1 MFYSQFLY
9 TLVHTLFR
17 GGMSK
22 LNLVNKRRFALIIAS
37 LVGLNGVGNIAL
49 GVWSFLE
56 IDSLNITDRVTA
68 LNSMIDSLDPSLVA
82 APTLRDQLLTL
93 KTAVVEEF
101 NVFLAHNQNFN
112 VIPAFLIFQGI
123 IFVAISLAIYLIIPE
138 KESAHA

>member
-1 MFYSQFLY
+1 
-9 TLVHTLFR
+9 
-17 GGMSK
+17 MSK
-22 LNLVNKRRFALIIAS
+22 LHLANKRRIALIIAS

-56 IDSLNITDRVTA
+56 IDSLNITNRVTA

-82 APTLRDQLLTL
+82 APALRDQLLTL
-93 KTAVVEEF
+93 KTAVVEEL

-123 IFVAISLAIYLIIPE
+123 IFVAISLAIYLIIPK
-138 KESAHA
+138 KESAHT

>member
-1 MFYSQFLY
+1 
-9 TLVHTLFR
+9 
-17 GGMSK
+17 MSK
-22 LNLVNKRRFALIIAS
+22 LNMANKRRIALIIAS
-37 LVGLNGVGNIAL
+37 LVGLNGGGNIAL

-56 IDSLNITDRVTA
+56 IDSLNITNRVTA

-93 KTAVVEEF
+93 KTAVVEEL
-101 NVFLAHNQNFN
+101 NVFLVHSQNFN
-112 VIPAFLIFQGI
+112 VIPAFLVFQGI